1 MLAKMVSLTNWPY
14 VIIMLHTRFRVNLH
28 SIFAWISRNALLKI
42 TINVVPKA
50 VRRSIKNCS
59 LKFCNIHR
67 KATVL
72 ESSF

>member
-42 TINVVPKA
+42 GVISEV
-50 VRRSIKNCS
+50 I
-59 LKFCNIHR
+59 
-67 KATVL
+67 
-72 ESSF
+72 